1 MRIVDVCLL
10 VYDALYL
17 SIQKPS
23 ESYISDG
30 FSLTLLS
37 CLGTTLTN
45 KKVRSKNAVNFDRTL
60 PSGCDQCITQI
71 NPVMP
76 RY

>member
-30 FSLTLLS
+30 FSLTLLG
-37 CLGTTLTN
+37 CLGATPTN
-45 KKVRSKNAVNFDRTL
+45 KKVRSKFTTFFDRTL
-60 PSGCDQCITQI
+60 PSGCDQCITRI